1 MIDET
6 RLIKKAKAGSLEAF
20 EQLILQYEK
29 RIYNYCYRMT
39 NNQEDA
45 EDLAQEVFIK
55 VYKSLHS
62 FKGSSQFST
71 WIYRIAYNTCVDK
84 FRKEKMVLVS
94 LTQNDEED
102 KDMDLPSHEPLPE
115 DQIVSR
121 EQYQALRECIS
132 TLKPEYKTA
141 VILRDIQ
148 NYTYEEIADILNI
161 PLGTVKSHIS
171 RGRAALR
178 DALAARGMLYG
189 AKGGGI
195 IEL

>member
-178 DALAARGMLYG
+178 DALVARGMLYG